1 MYFIPNHI
9 CLLSGI
15 SYLRPFSL
23 LESLS
28 PVVFVTPHSY
38 LSYRRFSFTNCVGV
52 SKNRLEELT
61 GLKKAGILMV
71 MVYYS
76 KMNRLKSSKVKG
88 AWRKVHRKAGTS
100 SRCLL
105 PVKLHALILP
115 AVICDTFVKCYQ
127 TGKFTKALVY
137 RVFAV
142 GKSLS
147 HRYGITH
154 LTDLSCL
161 NSSPQRSNWY
171 IIAQGLKHTKTGIQH
186 KSHWFSQRNRVWPK
200 ASGIPRTLVGQ
211 SIPRAQ
217 GLSPR
222 SQSRTNSKNK
232 PFFWNGH
239 GLSNT
244 GLLS

>member
-23 LESLS
+23 LKSLS

-161 NSSPQRSNWY
+161 NSSPQRSN
-171 IIAQGLKHTKTGIQH
+171 
-186 KSHWFSQRNRVWPK
+186 
-200 ASGIPRTLVGQ
+200 
-211 SIPRAQ
+211 
-217 GLSPR
+217 
-222 SQSRTNSKNK
+222 
-232 PFFWNGH
+232 
-239 GLSNT
+239 
-244 GLLS
+244 